1 MARRAGSHDRVALV
15 IRRVLTLVLV
25 VLVVVNALLL
35 GVVLGTWWV
44 NHGG

>member
-1 MARRAGSHDRVALV
+1 MARRARSHRGVAV
-15 IRRVLTLVLV
+15 VTRVLTLVLV